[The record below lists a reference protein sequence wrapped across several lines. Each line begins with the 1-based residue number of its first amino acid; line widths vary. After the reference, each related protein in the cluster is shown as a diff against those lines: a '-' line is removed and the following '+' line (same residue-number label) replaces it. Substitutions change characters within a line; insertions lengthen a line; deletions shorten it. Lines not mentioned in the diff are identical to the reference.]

1 MKIIDKINFKK
12 FAAKPKWIIGF
23 SDATV
28 FHLHINTNLRVGTIH
43 SKMCNSF
50 PANWANALPLQ
61 IDSINSI
68 KKCLTG
74 DKIEYFADTDEQNKF
89 GVAEGELIGGNLSIL
104 QNLAGTKSEINT
116 DGKILFIEDVGE
128 YFYSI
133 DRMLYTLKRAGKLS
147 KLAGLIVGSFTS
159 MKDNDIPFGFTLPEI
174 VMNVVAAYDYPVCF
188 DFPAGHIPDNHAI
201 ILGREMQLTIGEH
214 EVKASYT

>member
-1 MKIIDKINFKK
+1 MILSNKK
-12 FAAKPKWIIGF
+12 DPKVDVQYFYAKQ
-23 SDATV
+23 T
-28 FHLHINTNLRVGTIH
+28 
-43 SKMCNSF
+43 
-50 PANWANALPLQ
+50 
-61 IDSINSI
+61 
-68 KKCLTG
+68 
-74 DKIEYFADTDEQNKF
+74 
-89 GVAEGELIGGNLSIL
+89 
-104 QNLAGTKSEINT
+104 
-116 DGKILFIEDVGE
+116 GKILFIEDVGE